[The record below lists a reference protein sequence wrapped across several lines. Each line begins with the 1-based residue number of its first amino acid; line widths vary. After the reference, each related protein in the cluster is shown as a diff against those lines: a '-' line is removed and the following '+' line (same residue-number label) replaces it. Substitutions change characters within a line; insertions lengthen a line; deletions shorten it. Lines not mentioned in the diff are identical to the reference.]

1 MITPSPWAEAIPTQQ
16 VRAIIDLVM
25 ARDDVLR
32 LEMGQ
37 PDFPTPE
44 HIVEAAV
51 TSMRAGSGYTYAAGT
66 KELRSALAAK
76 ATEQTGLATA
86 AEQIVVTQGGV
97 QGVDLVHSLLVR
109 AGDEVLVP
117 DPAWPNFAMSVLLHG
132 ATPVPYPLL
141 GEDGFQPDVEA
152 LEALMSP
159 RTSLLILNSP
169 GNPTGTV
176 IADETMQR
184 IVELAAARG
193 IAVLSDEVYDALVF
207 DGGKPANARRYAPDD
222 VIALHSFSK
231 TYAMTGWRVGW
242 IVVPPHLATVAERA
256 QEPHLSCLPTFT
268 QAGALAAITGDQQPL
283 EDMLAAYQRRRDLA
297 VDGLAAA
304 EVPFVRPGGAFYL
317 MFPLAPGADA
327 WNGTIDLIERHAVAV
342 SPGTGYGRRSA
353 EFLRLS
359 MASSDEDLR
368 EGVRRIG
375 TWYHETDGGLHLPA

>member
-25 ARDDVLR
+25 NRDDVLR

-37 PDFPTPE
+37 PNFPTPE

-51 TSMRAGSGYTYAAGT
+51 ASVRAGSGYTYAAGT
-66 KELRSALAAK
+66 KELRAALAEH

-86 AEQIVVTQGGV
+86 PEQVIVTQGGV

-109 AGDEVLVP
+109 AGDEVLIP

-141 GEDGFQPDVEA
+141 GEDGFQPDVDA
-152 LEALMSP
+152 LEALISP

-176 IADETMQR
+176 VADGTVQR
-184 IVELAAARG
+184 IVELAASRG

-207 DGGKPANARRYAPDD
+207 DGGGPANARRYAPDD

-242 IVVPPHLATVAERA
+242 IVVPPHLAGVAERA

-283 EDMLAAYQRRRDLA
+283 EQMLAAYQRRRDLA
-297 VDGLAAA
+297 VEGLAAA
-304 EVPFVRPGGAFYL
+304 NVPFVRPSGAFYL
-317 MFPLAPGADA
+317 MFPLAPGAKAWDA
-327 WNGTIDLIERHAVAV
+327 TIDLIERQAVAV
-342 SPGTGYGRRSA
+342 SPGTGYGQRSA
-353 EFLRLS
+353 GFLRLS
-359 MASSDEDLR
+359 MASSDDDLA

-375 TWYHETDGGLHLPA
+375 AWYHETKGGLELPE